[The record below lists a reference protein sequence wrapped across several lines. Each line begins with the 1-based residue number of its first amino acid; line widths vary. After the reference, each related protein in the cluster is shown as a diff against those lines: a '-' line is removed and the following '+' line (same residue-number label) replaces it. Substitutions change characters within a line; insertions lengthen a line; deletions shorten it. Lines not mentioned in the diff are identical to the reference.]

1 MHLINISNSIFKEN
15 VSGDDFLN
23 FFRSNNIK
31 IENSLFENI
40 LNDAIDADFSN
51 VMIKNS
57 QFNRIG
63 NDAVDGSGSNVQ
75 IDNSQFSYV
84 KDKAVS
90 AGERMLYFKI
100 KFFYFK

>member
-1 MHLINISNSIFKEN
+1 
-15 VSGDDFLN
+15 
-23 FFRSNNIK
+23 
-31 IENSLFENI
+31 
-40 LNDAIDADFSN
+40 
-51 VMIKNS
+51 MIKNS

-90 AGERMLYFKI
+90 AGERVTLF
-100 KFFYFK
+100 